1 VILFGPGPP
10 TPPLH
15 RRHPAVRE
23 LDRIIRGEQ
32 AEERAGL
39 GLHCRKGVPV
49 EDSLQAIRRALVGKP
64 LRPNNRTG
72 ARARQ
77 RRLL

>member
-1 VILFGPGPP
+1 VILFEPGSP

-23 LDRIIRGEQ
+23 LDRVIRY
-32 AEERAGL
+32 
-39 GLHCRKGVPV
+39 
-49 EDSLQAIRRALVGKP
+49 LQASVASHYAAFTRAEDRLQHVRAALVGKP